1 MPGQGGALH
10 PHRELRRPQKET
22 ELADVASF
30 VCLGRLAS
38 NEPVKPREQLLCL
51 ALGLTLEAGG
61 HHRGRSFGDGAART
75 FKADILDLVILE
87 LQEHREV
94 VAAEWVVALRLPVC
108 LRQGTKVAWLL
119 AMLQDH
125 ILIKVPNVSQF

>member
-10 PHRELRRPQKET
+10 PHRELGNTRKDNQ
-22 ELADVASF
+22 LADVGSI
-30 VCLGRLAS
+30 VCLGRRTS

-51 ALGLTLEAGG
+51 ALGLTLD
-61 HHRGRSFGDGAART
+61 R
-75 FKADILDLVILE
+75 VIFE